1 MISIG
6 SAGYS
11 TQMGPFYKKRGYAA
25 SQMEMRRESSTGYAT
40 AMTINPRTQVT
51 TANNQIAMLTQNPGY
66 ERSTLLFQGRRDLGA
81 GTGTFQIEIFMNR
94 KG

>member
-1 MISIG
+1 MTASTVISIG

-51 TANNQIAMLTQNPGY
+51 TANN
-66 ERSTLLFQGRRDLGA
+66 
-81 GTGTFQIEIFMNR
+81 
-94 KG
+94 